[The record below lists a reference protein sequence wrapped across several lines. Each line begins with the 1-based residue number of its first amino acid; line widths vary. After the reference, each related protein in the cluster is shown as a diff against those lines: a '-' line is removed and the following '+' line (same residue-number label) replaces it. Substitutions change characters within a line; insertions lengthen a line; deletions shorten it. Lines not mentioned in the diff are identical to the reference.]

1 MAKPKKHHS
10 DRKGGRK
17 LCIFKSCMLYVE
29 NSKEFT
35 KSLQDLISELNE
47 VARHVTNVQNS

>member
-1 MAKPKKHHS
+1 
-10 DRKGGRK
+10 
-17 LCIFKSCMLYVE
+17 MLYVE